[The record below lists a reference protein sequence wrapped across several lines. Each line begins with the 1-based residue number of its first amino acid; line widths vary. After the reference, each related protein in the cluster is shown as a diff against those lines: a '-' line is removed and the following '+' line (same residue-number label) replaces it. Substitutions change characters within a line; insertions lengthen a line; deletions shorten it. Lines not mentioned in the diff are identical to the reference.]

1 MHILRLR
8 LSNFRKFANLEVEFA
23 PGLNVVRG
31 PNEAGK
37 TTLQQAIA
45 LALLDRPT
53 GKKAE
58 KEHKAWGAERMYKLE
73 IDCQMTDGRE
83 VQVVKDYESTA
94 HEVRS
99 AEGADSSRQALEEFA
114 QEALGTQSIKVFE
127 STACV
132 DQDAM
137 WNLEAGRVEISQQ
150 LQAILAGGGDV
161 SLDQAISKLERR
173 IGDLEKGWRTYA
185 PVSPGPI
192 GALLQR
198 IHQLD
203 EDLARA
209 RNEVSR
215 LEEARERL
223 GEIRTRL
230 GELQGELGP
239 KTRALQ
245 VHQERTAIR
254 KHLAELGQAER
265 ELEER
270 LTRLQGAEQQR
281 QEALGAIAG
290 FTSLQELGED
300 DRGAMRELHQNLLL
314 AEGKEK
320 GRADDVARLEL
331 RQAQAKPAQPRRKV
345 TALILTGLGLTLG
358 VLGILLLLT
367 GNQPWMDYLGGAGAC
382 TGASLLL
389 GGMGWLVFTLLGKPE
404 DLQSRVEEAR
414 RLQEDAGREAARL
427 SAELGEKIQALG
439 CETWEQL
446 EERLAQFDSL
456 NRQAS
461 EATARM
467 EGLLREGETIDSVEA
482 QRREVSR
489 TRRDAEEKVA
499 DFRSIPDLDL
509 VAYEQLNGEVAKLQ
523 GEQLSHEAERLELQG
538 IIKGGTSGLEDVLRL
553 QEEKA
558 ALEQELERLQSWHGA
573 YALALQVMREA
584 RTGAMRTARDELA
597 PRMAA
602 YLERLTIGR
611 YSQVQVDESLEPV
624 LVHPSKE
631 TGPIETDEMSQ
642 GTLDQIYLAARLS
655 LCDILFGEARP
666 PLLMDDP
673 FVKFDPERRS
683 AALELC
689 RELSSDRQILL
700 FTCHDGYD
708 QYASSVIDLPAPD

>member
-230 GELQGELGP
+230 GEIQGELGP
-239 KTRALQ
+239 KTKALQ
-245 VHQERTAIR
+245 VHQERIAMR
-254 KHLAELGQAER
+254 ERLAEMAQSER

-270 LTRLQGAEQQR
+270 LTRLQEAERQR

-290 FTSLQELGED
+290 FTSLQGLEEED
-300 DRGAMRELHQNLLL
+300 RRAMRELRQNLLL
-314 AEGKEK
+314 AEAKDQ

-331 RQAQAKPAQPRRKV
+331 RRTQAKPTQPRRKV
-345 TALILTGLGLTLG
+345 AASILTGLGLTLG
-358 VLGILLLLT
+358 VFGVLLLAM
-367 GNQPWMDYLGGAGAC
+367 GKQPWMDYLGGAGAC
-382 TGASLLL
+382 LGVSLLL
-389 GGMGWLVFTLLGKPE
+389 GGASWLAFTLLRKPE

-427 SAELGEKIQALG
+427 RAELGEKIQGLS
-439 CETWEQL
+439 CESWEQL
-446 EERLAQFDSL
+446 EERLDRFDSL

-461 EATARM
+461 EAAARM
-467 EGLLREGETIDSVEA
+467 EGLLREGETINGVEA
-482 QRREVSR
+482 QRKEVSR
-489 TRRDAEEKVA
+489 GRRDVEEKVA
-499 DFRSIPDLDL
+499 DLRGVPDLDL
-509 VAYEQLNGEVAKLQ
+509 MAYEQLNGEVAELQ
-523 GEQLSHEAERLELQG
+523 GDQLGHEAERLELQG
-538 IIKGGTSGLEDVLRL
+538 ILKGGRSGLEDVLRL

-558 ALEQELERLQSWHGA
+558 GLEQELERLQSWHGA

>member
-8 LSNFRKFANLEVEFA
+8 LSSFRKFANLEVEFA

-58 KEHKAWGAERMYKLE
+58 KEHKAWGAERMYKLV
-73 IDCQMTDGRE
+73 IDCQMGDGRE
-83 VQVVKDYESTA
+83 VQVVKDCESTA
-94 HEVRS
+94 HELRS

-150 LQAILAGGGDV
+150 LQAILTGGGDV

-254 KHLAELGQAER
+254 KHLAELAQAER

-281 QEALGAIAG
+281 QEPLGAIAG
-290 FTSLQELGED
+290 FTSLQEFGED
-300 DRGAMRELHQNLLL
+300 DRGAMRELH
-314 AEGKEK
+314 
-320 GRADDVARLEL
+320 
-331 RQAQAKPAQPRRKV
+331 
-345 TALILTGLGLTLG
+345 
-358 VLGILLLLT
+358 
-367 GNQPWMDYLGGAGAC
+367 
-382 TGASLLL
+382 
-389 GGMGWLVFTLLGKPE
+389 
-404 DLQSRVEEAR
+404 
-414 RLQEDAGREAARL
+414 
-427 SAELGEKIQALG
+427 
-439 CETWEQL
+439 
-446 EERLAQFDSL
+446 
-456 NRQAS
+456 
-461 EATARM
+461 
-467 EGLLREGETIDSVEA
+467 
-482 QRREVSR
+482 
-489 TRRDAEEKVA
+489 
-499 DFRSIPDLDL
+499 
-509 VAYEQLNGEVAKLQ
+509 
-523 GEQLSHEAERLELQG
+523 
-538 IIKGGTSGLEDVLRL
+538 
-553 QEEKA
+553 
-558 ALEQELERLQSWHGA
+558 
-573 YALALQVMREA
+573 
-584 RTGAMRTARDELA
+584 
-597 PRMAA
+597 
-602 YLERLTIGR
+602 
-611 YSQVQVDESLEPV
+611 
-624 LVHPSKE
+624 
-631 TGPIETDEMSQ
+631 
-642 GTLDQIYLAARLS
+642 
-655 LCDILFGEARP
+655 
-666 PLLMDDP
+666 
-673 FVKFDPERRS
+673 
-683 AALELC
+683 
-689 RELSSDRQILL
+689 
-700 FTCHDGYD
+700 
-708 QYASSVIDLPAPD
+708 